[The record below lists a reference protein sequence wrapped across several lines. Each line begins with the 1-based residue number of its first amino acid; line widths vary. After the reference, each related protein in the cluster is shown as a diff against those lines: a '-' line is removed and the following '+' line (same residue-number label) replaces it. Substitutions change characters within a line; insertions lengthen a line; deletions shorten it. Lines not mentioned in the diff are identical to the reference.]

1 MEGKN
6 VKLMSSD
13 DKIYEVPDTILKK
26 STLLKELTT
35 DNEGEVITL
44 KEVNEECL
52 KRIIEYLYH
61 YKDFEPKEIP
71 KPFPE
76 NCDANFLRSI
86 LNDEWTFNFLNNLS
100 IEDTINMVNASN
112 YLQIDGLTNLLSAK
126 LAYELINC
134 SVEEA
139 KQKFQIPDD
148 FPPNKIIFSK
158 HIYILIVSILLL
170 VLLYYY

>member
-6 VKLMSSD
+6 VKLMSND
-13 DKIYEVPDTILKK
+13 GKIFEVPDTILQK
-26 STLLKELTT
+26 SILLKDLTT

-86 LNDEWTFNFLNNLS
+86 LNDEWTFNYLNNLS
-100 IEDTINMVNASN
+100 IDKAIDMINAAN

-126 LAYELINC
+126 LAYELSNC

-139 KQKFQIPDD
+139 KQKFQIEGDLTPEEIEEFDKYPLD
-148 FPPNKIIFSK
+148 
-158 HIYILIVSILLL
+158 
-170 VLLYYY
+170 

>member
-13 DKIYEVPDTILKK
+13 GKIYEVPDTILKK

-61 YKDFEPKEIP
+61 YKDFEPKEVP

-86 LNDEWTFNFLNNLS
+86 LNDEWTFNYLNNLS
-100 IEDTINMVNASN
+100 NDKAIDMINAAN
-112 YLQIDGLTNLLSAK
+112 YLQIDGLINLLSAK
-126 LAYELINC
+126 LAYELSNC
-134 SVEEA
+134 SEEEA
-139 KQKFQIPDD
+139 RQKFQIEEDLTPEEIEEFDKYPLD
-148 FPPNKIIFSK
+148 
-158 HIYILIVSILLL
+158 
-170 VLLYYY
+170 

>member
-13 DKIYEVPDTILKK
+13 GKIYEVPDTILKK

-76 NCDANFLRSI
+76 ITDANFFRSI
-86 LNDEWTFNFLNNLS
+86 LNDEWTFNYLNNLS
-100 IEDTINMVNASN
+100 NGEAIDMINAAN
-112 YLQIDGLTNLLSAK
+112 YLQIDGLTNLLIAK
-126 LAYELINC
+126 LSYELSNC

-139 KQKFQIPDD
+139 KQKFQIEEDLTPEEIEEFDKYPLD
-148 FPPNKIIFSK
+148 FK
-158 HIYILIVSILLL
+158 
-170 VLLYYY
+170 

>member
-1 MEGKN
+1 
-6 VKLMSSD
+6 MSSD
-13 DKIYEVPDTILKK
+13 GKIYEVPDTILQK
-26 STLLKELTT
+26 SNLLKELTT

-52 KRIIEYLYH
+52 KRVIEYLYH

-100 IEDTINMVNASN
+100 VEDTINMVNASN
-112 YLQIDGLTNLLSAK
+112 YLQIDGLTNLLIAK
-126 LAYELINC
+126 LSYELSNC

-139 KQKFQIPDD
+139 KQKFQIEEDLTPEEIEEFDKYPLD
-148 FPPNKIIFSK
+148 FK
-158 HIYILIVSILLL
+158 
-170 VLLYYY
+170 